1 MERAEFGSK
10 LKTHDWYY
18 AYSDDHR
25 VWRRGTEASGRLRAA
40 SEELNCPF
48 DMGILKQ
55 WAHNMIVGQFAEEAP
70 GEWYRQPRIYKSIA
84 PVKFE
89 DLITQAQHDE
99 ITNWMTL
106 GATVEQIAKF
116 A

>member
-25 VWRRGTEASGRLRAA
+25 VWRRGNEASGRLRVAR
-40 SEELNCPF
+40 EELNCPF

-55 WAHNMIVGQFAEEAP
+55 WAHNMERVNLLHILLSYQQ
-70 GEWYRQPRIYKSIA
+70 Y
-84 PVKFE
+84 
-89 DLITQAQHDE
+89 DLE
-99 ITNWMTL
+99 L
-106 GATVEQIAKF
+106 
-116 A
+116 